1 MTILI
6 SKIFELNNSTVLTI
20 YLTNKSSIRWG
31 EEHFSELVESKRYLM
46 LPADALVSF
55 LSSDRLNAVCESQVA
70 MVSVLPVIRCVVFV
84 PNI

>member
-1 MTILI
+1 ML
-6 SKIFELNNSTVLTI
+6 TVQTRLSS
-20 YLTNKSSIRWG
+20 YLPNTFSIRWG

-55 LSSDRLNAVCESQVA
+55 LSSDRLNAVCESQVGTVFVVA
-70 MVSVLPVIRCVVFV
+70 VIRCIVFV